1 MDRETTKRLLKKY
14 YEGRTSAEEE
24 QLLRKYFGSGEVPPE
39 LVPDRELFAALAE
52 EGSEKPP
59 ATLQGQLEDMI
70 DMHYAATTER
80 KTLSLRTWAL
90 RAIPLAASLILV
102 LATYFFL
109 LSRKPRDTYSD
120 PQTAYLEAKKALLL
134 VSRNFNK
141 GTRSMAYLRE
151 ISLPATEIN
160 KVQRTVG
167 KLNDLPYID
176 LTPAETKNNRDQ
188 ENTGGKHAEKNKN
201 K

>member
-14 YEGRTSAEEE
+14 YEGRSSAAEER
-24 QLLRKYFGSGEVPPE
+24 LLREYFGSGEVPPE
-39 LVPDRELFAALAE
+39 LEADRELFAALAE
-52 EGSEKPP
+52 EENEKPS
-59 ATLQGQLEDMI
+59 ASLQGQLEDMI
-70 DMHYAATTER
+70 DTHYTATTER
-80 KTLSLRTWAL
+80 KTLSLHTWAL
-90 RAIPLAASLILV
+90 RVIPLAASLILV

-109 LSRKPRDTYSD
+109 LSRKPRDTYSN

-160 KVQRTVG
+160 KVQRTVE

-176 LTPAETKNNRDQ
+176 LMPAGTKNNGDQ
-188 ENTGGKHAEKNKN
+188 EKIRGKHAEKNKN

>member
-24 QLLRKYFGSGEVPPE
+24 QLLREYFGSGEVPPE
-39 LVPDRELFAALAE
+39 LEPDRELFAALAE

-70 DMHYAATTER
+70 DTHYATTTER